1 MSPNWF
7 ADLSRD
13 TSWLHVDFNDP
24 VVFKQPIIRHL
35 PVTFMLPRR
44 ALLFSNRTS
53 TRTSLSTS
61 TVRALPKLLPLQTR
75 QFSMSDKKQEPTID
89 KISTLGEDEAKWT
102 ELKKIDWTDQ
112 TGRHR
117 VWEAASRKNRGAA
130 GVDAGKSGLSPWRAI
145 QC

>member
-1 MSPNWF
+1 
-7 ADLSRD
+7 L
-13 TSWLHVDFNDP
+13 
-24 VVFKQPIIRHL
+24 I
-35 PVTFMLPRR
+35 
-44 ALLFSNRTS
+44 
-53 TRTSLSTS
+53 
-61 TVRALPKLLPLQTR
+61 R

-130 GVDAGKSGLSPWRAI
+130 GVDAGL
-145 QC
+145 

>member
-1 MSPNWF
+1 VYARVKQSIV
-7 ADLSRD
+7 RQ
-13 TSWLHVDFNDP
+13 LHN
-24 VVFKQPIIRHL
+24 L
-35 PVTFMLPRR
+35 TLMLPRR
-44 ALLFSNRTS
+44 AFSLSYRLQRS
-53 TRTSLSTS
+53 GISLSTS
-61 TVRALPKLLPLQTR
+61 TSCKLPKFHTLLIR

-130 GVDAGKSGLSPWRAI
+130 GVDAGL
-145 QC
+145 